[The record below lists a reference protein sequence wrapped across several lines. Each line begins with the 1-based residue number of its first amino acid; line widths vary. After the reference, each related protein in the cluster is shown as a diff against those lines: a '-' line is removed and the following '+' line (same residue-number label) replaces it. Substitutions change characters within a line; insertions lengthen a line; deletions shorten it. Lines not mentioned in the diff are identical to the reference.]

1 MLNREMTYFQAK
13 ESSKRV
19 GSTLSKEKLSCACA
33 YKKPSGEYHKVPW
46 VDSSESVYV
55 QSCNIGPRDVVPCIV
70 AGTHL
75 VNKEERLLCPMLWG
89 MIPPWHKGD
98 YKKHT
103 ASTHNSRL
111 DRILESKLYSTPL
124 RKGFKCIVLFDG
136 FYEWKAGINKSPKQP
151 YYIHAKQ
158 ESGINPD
165 DPTTWPD
172 KWSPESGWEGYK
184 PLKMAGIFNAFQT
197 DEGKIVYSCSVLTKE
212 SNNVLSWLHDRT
224 PIFLDDEQCRLW
236 LDLKV
241 SPEKAIEMLKM
252 QELTDNILSWYTVST
267 LVNNVSHKDAKCRE
281 KIEVKEKQ
289 KNSSA
294 VFMASWLKKESG
306 GKSNSG
312 NDSTNSD
319 SSKDEIN
326 EDEQTFYQKRI
337 FLRRQTILC

>member
-1 MLNREMTYFQAK
+1 MCGRGAC
-13 ESSKRV
+13 
-19 GSTLSKEKLSCACA
+19 TLSKENLSCACA
-33 YKKPSGEYHKVPW
+33 YKKPTGEYHKVPW

-55 QSCNIGPRDVVPCIV
+55 QSCNIGPRDIVPCIV

-103 ASTHNSRL
+103 ASTHNSRI
-111 DRILESKLYSTPL
+111 DRVLESKLYATPL
-124 RKGFKCIVLFDG
+124 RKGFKCIILLDG
-136 FYEWKAGINKSPKQP
+136 FYEWKAGVNKSPKQP

-158 ESGINPD
+158 EPGINPD
-165 DPTTWPD
+165 DPTTWPN
-172 KWSPESGWEGYK
+172 KWSLESGWEGYK

-197 DEGKIVYSCSVLTKE
+197 DE
-212 SNNVLSWLHDRT
+212 
-224 PIFLDDEQCRLW
+224 LW

-241 SPEKAIEMLKM
+241 SPEKAVEMLKV
-252 QELTDNILSWYTVST
+252 QELTDKILSWYTVST
-267 LVNNVSHKDAKCRE
+267 LVNNVTHKDSKCRE

-294 VFMASWLKKESG
+294 VFMASWLKRESG
-306 GKSNSG
+306 EKSNSG

-319 SSKDEIN
+319 SGKDEIN
-326 EDEQTFYQKRI
+326 EDEEVPAKI
-337 FLRRQTILC
+337 VKKS